1 MLKSLKTFDLKD
13 KRVLIRV
20 DFNVPIQNDRVRD
33 DFRIKAALPT
43 IKYCLNAGANIV
55 LMSHLGRPKGKIN
68 PELSLIPVGESLA
81 DQLEMPI
88 KFSDD
93 CVSEDAHNVSLGL
106 RGGEVHL
113 LENLRFHPEETKNDP
128 MIALIS
134 KYKSYIAKT
143 KMQDEVYKWEFV
155 KKYKNKIINI
165 HPALL
170 PAFPGLNSQK
180 QALDY
185 GAKYSGCTVHF
196 VDAGMDTG
204 AVIIQAIVEIK
215 NKDTEKS
222 LSKKILKEEHRIY
235 PQAVSLFARKKIKV
249 LGRKTIIS

>member
-1 MLKSLKTFDLKD
+1 MESILKSIKTK
-13 KRVLIRV
+13 KI
-20 DFNVPIQNDRVRD
+20 P
-33 DFRIKAALPT
+33 
-43 IKYCLNAGANIV
+43 
-55 LMSHLGRPKGKIN
+55 IN
-68 PELSLIPVGESLA
+68 PAIVISNKIDAKG
-81 DQLEMPI
+81 LE
-88 KFSDD
+88 
-93 CVSEDAHNVSLGL
+93 
-106 RGGEVHL
+106 
-113 LENLRFHPEETKNDP
+113 
-128 MIALIS
+128 
-134 KYKSYIAKT
+134 IAK
-143 KMQDEVYKWEFV
+143 KMGVNVEIIESKNFKGTRAEFDEKIMNILVKYGVTPRNGLVCLAGFMRIISPEFV

-235 PQAVSLFARKKIKV
+235 PQAVSLFARKKIKIS
-249 LGRKTIIS
+249 GRKTIIS